1 MPKIKIKE
9 IQPKVKIV
17 EDSKEY
23 ESGLEES
30 IQSEEDSQFQG
41 FLSGEDITA
50 MIANPDITAGEE
62 GQARET
68 STDLRQGRSA
78 VQTQELTGEESARIG
93 YGLSRAGSSEKA
105 SYATAS
111 EISNALSIRSSN
123 LTDFRGDRAK
133 IAQGEV
139 EIASQLDR
147 ETRQIQER
155 ENQYDG
161 IQMDGQSKKKDKGPY
176 YGN

>member
-78 VQTQELTGEESARIG
+78 VQTQELTGEESARI
-93 YGLSRAGSSEKA
+93 
-105 SYATAS
+105 
-111 EISNALSIRSSN
+111 
-123 LTDFRGDRAK
+123 
-133 IAQGEV
+133 
-139 EIASQLDR
+139 
-147 ETRQIQER
+147 
-155 ENQYDG
+155 
-161 IQMDGQSKKKDKGPY
+161 
-176 YGN
+176 